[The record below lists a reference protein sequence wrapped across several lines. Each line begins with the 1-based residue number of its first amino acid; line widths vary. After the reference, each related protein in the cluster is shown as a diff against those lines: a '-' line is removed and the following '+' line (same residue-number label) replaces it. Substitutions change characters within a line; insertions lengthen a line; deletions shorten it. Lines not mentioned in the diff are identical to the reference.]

1 GIDFGTDAN
10 ARGVGNNA
18 GTKTATH
25 PAGDFTVL
33 TWINPVASDL
43 TGNFRRFIDTSSNEG
58 AITTGYRLF
67 TASGADS
74 DNFRF
79 LGRGS
84 GNTSIVHTRAL
95 SAGQWQMLAVR
106 YDIDGSATVNVLR
119 DNDLVDAAFV
129 AANNESTSA
138 TGAIQYA
145 ASESPNFATTD
156 SPNSIQSFNGL
167 MDDAG
172 FFNGI
177 LTDRQIANAFQSG
190 AANAFGFAL
199 ANYDFQT
206 DGSVTST
213 APLVVAGPVSVGSGI
228 PSPVFGGGN
237 GDDTGRDASA
247 RPLGTTSDRG
257 SLRVTRAG
265 GVNQHNLADAI
276 ADDDYFSLTIDG
288 EGSFLLDLES
298 FMFKAALRR
307 PVSGDVGSPDHW
319 ALLSDLLSFDAANA
333 IDQGTITTRLS
344 AGNLNEQPGQFQSF
358 AVDLSDQAF
367 QGLDGPLELRL
378 YTWGDETNN
387 GSAATRFDKFTVN
400 GSVVVPEP
408 STFVLAALGLLGLGF
423 VARRRKR

>member
-1 GIDFGTDAN
+1 MTRRRPFSFASLLLATTAVVLATGSHVSGATLDALWEFEETGGTNAADSVAAHPLDIILSPDLNVAGQFGSGIDFGTDAN

-18 GTKTATH
+18 GTKTATQ

-43 TGNFRRFIDTSSNEG
+43 NTNSLRFIDTSSNNG

-67 TASGADS
+67 TGGGADS

-79 LGRGS
+79 LGDGAS
-84 GNTSIVHTRAL
+84 GNTGIVHARAL
-95 SAGQWQMLAVR
+95 SVGQWQMLAVR

-138 TGAIQYA
+138 TGAIHYA
-145 ASESPNFATTD
+145 ASESPNFATMD
-156 SPNSIQSFNGL
+156 SPNGTQNFNGL
-167 MDDAG
+167 MDDAA

-199 ANYDFQT
+199 ANYDFQS

-213 APLVVAGPVSVGSGI
+213 APLVVADPVSVGSGI
-228 PSPVFGGGN
+228 SSSGFGGGN

-247 RPLGTTSDRG
+247 RPLGTTSELG

-265 GVNQHNLADAI
+265 GVNQH
-276 ADDDYFSLTIDG
+276 S
-288 EGSFLLDLES
+288 
-298 FMFKAALRR
+298 
-307 PVSGDVGSPDHW
+307 
-319 ALLSDLLSFDAANA
+319 
-333 IDQGTITTRLS
+333 
-344 AGNLNEQPGQFQSF
+344 
-358 AVDLSDQAF
+358 
-367 QGLDGPLELRL
+367 
-378 YTWGDETNN
+378 
-387 GSAATRFDKFTVN
+387 
-400 GSVVVPEP
+400 
-408 STFVLAALGLLGLGF
+408 LAA
-423 VARRRKR
+423 